1 MKALRPY
8 RARAMVLVRSPRL
21 LRAVLG
27 NAVALLAREQSVS
40 NVLAGIRS
48 DVSASIALVRAWLDG
63 RYSEISAKSIVLLV
77 AALAYFVAPVDAI
90 PDFVPGIGLFD
101 DVAVL
106 SFVAVQLKQELDA
119 FKAWQLA
126 R

>member
-1 MKALRPY
+1 ML
-8 RARAMVLVRSPRL
+8 LVRSPRL
-21 LRAVLG
+21 LRALLG

-48 DVSASIALVRAWLDG
+48 DLSASIALVRAWLDG
-63 RYSEISAKSIVLLV
+63 RYTEVSARSIVLLV

-90 PDFVPGIGLFD
+90 PDFIPGVGLLD

-119 FKAWQLA
+119 FKAWQFS

>member
-1 MKALRPY
+1 
-8 RARAMVLVRSPRL
+8 MVLVRSPRL